1 MAARGV
7 RRAPILDR
15 DGRLSGLVSVD
26 DVLLLLAAELAELS
40 ELIRRGQLR
49 EARRTEVTFDDEF
62 AT

>member
-1 MAARGV
+1 MTPSSLCAKDVAT
-7 RRAPILDR
+7 